1 MESKLEGNSVRVHD
15 EMLSPDRHNHSGE
28 TLSLAEQI
36 KVLQA
41 DVALLREQVKNFCR
55 GS

>member
-1 MESKLEGNSVRVHD
+1 MESKLEGNSVRVQD
-15 EMLSPDRHNHSGE
+15 EMPSPDRHNDSGE
-28 TLSLAEQI
+28 LSLAEQI
-36 KVLQA
+36 KVSQA